1 MKSKTN
7 RIVRLN
13 PIYSERVYGR
23 VLVPELKI
31 SGLWM
36 AEQGFEAGAM
46 VDISVRHGE
55 LVIRPVVQG

>member
-13 PIYSERVYGR
+13 PIYSERVYSR

-36 AEQGFEAGAM
+36 IEHGFEPGAM
-46 VDISVRHGE
+46 VDISVRQGE
-55 LVIRPVVQG
+55 LVIRPVVPG